1 MAEVFVIVSTKHTLP
16 RHKYVTFW
24 RPNSAGYCWPL
35 SWAGHYDA
43 AEAAR
48 AVGVPDGHPP
58 DSFAVP
64 LNVALALSQPPV
76 RGYIDGDAG
85 PVVPKAK
92 MRDLRAA
99 AVSLQ
104 PSH

>member
-1 MAEVFVIVSTKHTLP
+1 MAEVFVIVSAKHTLP

-43 AEAAR
+43 AEAAK
-48 AVGVPDGHPP
+48 ATACPHDDP

-64 LNVALALSQPPV
+64 LDKALALSQPPEA
-76 RGYIDGDAG
+76 GYIDGDAG

-92 MRDLRAA
+92 MRALRAV
-99 AVSLQ
+99 AVSL
-104 PSH
+104 PT

>member
-1 MAEVFVIVSTKHTLP
+1 MSEVFLIVSTKHTLP

-24 RPNSAGYCWPL
+24 RPDHRGYCWPL

-43 AEAAR
+43 TEAAK
-48 AVGVPDGHPP
+48 AVGAPCPEP

-64 LNVALALSQPPV
+64 LSVALALSQPPES
-76 RGYIDGDAG
+76 GYIDGDAG

-92 MRDLRAA
+92 MRALRAA
-99 AVSLQ
+99 AVSL
-104 PSH
+104 PN